1 VPTRPRRRLVLLL
14 LVLTFTSAAC
24 RSGPDASPADSPP
37 VRGVTTVEAKNLK
50 FLPPAIEVKPGAEV
64 TWRFADGAVPHNVK
78 GDGFASGNQERG
90 TFSHRFAKAGEYR
103 YRCTLHAGMEGRV
116 VVAAGDDG

>member
-1 VPTRPRRRLVLLL
+1 MPTRPRRPPVLLL
-14 LVLTFTSAAC
+14 LVLAFTLAAC
-24 RSGPDASPADSPP
+24 KSGPDASPADSPP

-50 FLPPAIEVKPGAEV
+50 FLPPAIEVKPGTEV

-90 TFSHRFAKAGEYR
+90 TFSHRFAKAGEYS
-103 YRCTLHAGMEGRV
+103 YRCTLHAAMEGRV

>member
-1 VPTRPRRRLVLLL
+1 MPPRPRRLVPLL
-14 LVLTFTSAAC
+14 LVLVFTLAACQAGSAA
-24 RSGPDASPADSPP
+24 SSAADAPP

-50 FLPPAIEVKPGAEV
+50 FLPPAIEVKPGTEV